1 MAKPQKN
8 NRGGKKTAAQAMGRI
23 KISRSQAVTL
33 VSIGLAV
40 LFFILWIT
48 AITAA
53 PAQTKKAG
61 DISDEKYTPLQG
73 MTIIV
78 DPGHGGDD
86 SGMIGVSGRYEK
98 EVNLE
103 ISRKLRNL
111 LEQRGAYVIMTRQTD
126 DWLGASKEEDFQ
138 NREKIIAEANAD
150 MFLCIHC
157 NSFDDQK
164 AAGPQVFY
172 VAEGSAGK
180 PLATMIQDA
189 MNKALTPVEP
199 RSAQAAAY
207 RLLKTGSQP
216 SCTIECGFMS
226 NPQEETLLQRSE
238 YQQRV
243 VEAIVAGVIEYVD
256 EVGKPAATS

>member
-1 MAKPQKN
+1 MINPKN
-8 NRGGKKTAAQAMGRI
+8 KKRGGKKTAAQAMGSL
-23 KISRSQAVTL
+23 KLSRSQAVTL

-48 AITAA
+48 SVTAA
-53 PAQTKKAG
+53 PASTEKAG
-61 DISDEKYTPLQG
+61 DISDAKYTPLQG

-78 DPGHGGDD
+78 DAGHGGED

-98 EVNLE
+98 EVNME

-157 NSFDDQK
+157 NSFEDQN

-172 VAEGSAGK
+172 VSEGSAGK
-180 PLATMIQDA
+180 PLATMIQAA

-226 NPQEETLLQRSE
+226 NPQEEALLQRPE

-243 VEAIVAGVIEYVD
+243 AEAIVTGVIKYFD
-256 EVGKPAATS
+256 EVGK

>member
-1 MAKPQKN
+1 MNKPKRKKHGG
-8 NRGGKKTAAQAMGRI
+8 RGVAAQALSGL

-33 VSIGLAV
+33 VSMGLAV

-48 AITAA
+48 SVLAVPT
-53 PAQTKKAG
+53 QTKKAG
-61 DISDEKYTPLQG
+61 DISDTKYTPLQG

-78 DPGHGGDD
+78 DPGHGGED
-86 SGMIGVSGRYEK
+86 SGMIGVSSRYEK

-138 NREKIIAEANAD
+138 NREKIIAEAKAD

-164 AAGPQVFY
+164 ASGPQVFY

-180 PLATMIQDA
+180 PLATMIQAA
-189 MNKALTPVEP
+189 MNEALTPVEP

-226 NPQEETLLQRSE
+226 NPQEEALLQRSE

-243 VEAIVAGVIEYVD
+243 AEAIVAGVIKYMD
-256 EVGKPAATS
+256 EVGKTATN